1 MKYIVGAYA
10 TAPSLGNKDRA
21 LETDFYNQLIQS
33 IPEIRGLEVP
43 FWGDEIHWFG
53 SDFLL
58 NIIKPEWDNV
68 LSCIP
73 GTMGALEKKPHFGL
87 ASDDKQGR
95 IEAVAMQKRANLMLH
110 RMNERYGRKSIIAVQ
125 MVTGPSV
132 PVDGVSSSKES
143 FLRSMEEILS
153 WDWGGA
159 KLVIEHADAS
169 IPNQPFDKG
178 FFTLNDEIELL
189 ENLSND
195 YNLGVTI
202 NWARSAI
209 EGRRYEKPIEHL
221 KLASQHEMLS
231 GLIFSGVSN
240 NDERYGQWKDTHMP
254 FAQSFDVKHYEENS
268 LLTQDNV
275 SNTLKEVDLDKLDY
289 LGIKLLT
296 IPVDTSSIEKRVGV
310 NRDAITIL
318 NNIISKI
325 K

>member
-10 TAPSLGNKDRA
+10 TAPSLGNNDRA

-132 PVDGVSSSKES
+132 PVDGVSSSKAS

-209 EGRRYEKPIEHL
+209 EGRSSEKPIEHL
-221 KLASQHEMLS
+221 KLVSQHEMLS
-231 GLIFSGVSN
+231 GLMFSGVSN